1 MSIENVVVTLVFGV
15 IGYLTM
21 RYDYPRLMIVVALV
35 LGGNIE
41 RNFHQSMAMG
51 DGSWSIFFGRN
62 ISLFL
67 MFSILFLLVVPL
79 FKSALRRL
87 GLRTRPI
94 EAKGP

>member
-1 MSIENVVVTLVFGV
+1 
-15 IGYLTM
+15 
-21 RYDYPRLMIVVALV
+21 
-35 LGGNIE
+35 
-41 RNFHQSMAMG
+41 MG

-67 MFSILFLLVVPL
+67 MFSILFLLAVPL